1 MSEQEI
7 REALNIKIIEIIME
21 DFESCS
27 IHFSKSYT
35 NIEIQKYINKN
46 INVIKRCIDDLID
59 EYKQNNE
66 IHLLMNIEEE
76 CKDYIR
82 EYLSEYM
89 VE

>member
-35 NIEIQKYINKN
+35 NIEIQKYKCN
-46 INVIKRCIDDLID
+46 
-59 EYKQNNE
+59 
-66 IHLLMNIEEE
+66 
-76 CKDYIR
+76 
-82 EYLSEYM
+82 
-89 VE
+89 